1 MRRRESHWLSRQRH
15 AEHGA
20 SQWLALESRDDDE
33 TEETHEQPL
42 DDAIVRID
50 VSHRLS
56 SPGRDD
62 STSAAQQVRKPCPR
76 PGPRMSALT
85 AEGVCGQLK
94 DAATQQGQFSL
105 SGRPVI
111 EVAVPIHA
119 QSSARALFVAGDPDR
134 IEEWRPLLQ
143 CIPGADSAAA
153 ADVELIHC
161 GVTSGAAAAAQLC
174 AAHQMAIQMIGLA
187 ETTSLARQ
195 LGLPEGALASLLLQ
209 VRAAGN
215 AQCYPPTRAITQP

>member
-1 MRRRESHWLSRQRH
+1 
-15 AEHGA
+15 
-20 SQWLALESRDDDE
+20 
-33 TEETHEQPL
+33 
-42 DDAIVRID
+42 
-50 VSHRLS
+50 
-56 SPGRDD
+56 
-62 STSAAQQVRKPCPR
+62 
-76 PGPRMSALT
+76 MSALT

-143 CIPGADSAAA
+143 CIPGADSAAAA